1 MSDTISPGWPQ
12 GPTAFEQRFGNATTR
27 VVAGIIGIPIVIG
40 AVIMGG
46 WFFFLFVA
54 LISTGALMEF
64 YWLLEKRGAQPN
76 KRLGVTTG
84 LLLTFAFMHGIA
96 ERLFVGTADPV
107 MLMLARGLLPIAILI
122 LFGITAMITEMVRR
136 DGNPVVN
143 NAATFSG
150 VTYISLFLATLVGIR
165 QFFSVDIATRSLP
178 DDANKYGAYIVIA
191 ILVSIWTCDS
201 AAYYAGRAFGKHKLF
216 ERVSPKKTWEGAIA
230 GAIAAV
236 GAMIGMKYWFLGYL
250 TVGDAIVIGAI
261 AGIFGQIGDLAESHL
276 KRNAGIKDSSQI
288 IPGHGGLFD
297 RFDSLLFV
305 APLVYLYLNFMMLT
319 R

>member
-1 MSDTISPGWPQ
+1 
-12 GPTAFEQRFGNATTR
+12 
-27 VVAGIIGIPIVIG
+27 
-40 AVIMGG
+40 
-46 WFFFLFVA
+46 
-54 LISTGALMEF
+54 
-64 YWLLEKRGAQPN
+64 
-76 KRLGVTTG
+76 
-84 LLLTFAFMHGIA
+84 
-96 ERLFVGTADPV
+96 
-107 MLMLARGLLPIAILI
+107 
-122 LFGITAMITEMVRR
+122 MITEMVRR